1 MKRIGITGGIG
12 SGKSVVSNLLRVM
25 GYRVYDTDSEARRLM
40 NTSPE
45 LKRQI
50 AEAFGDDIYAGG
62 SLNRPLLASR
72 AFGHPDRVA
81 RLNAIVHPAV
91 RIDFDRWS
99 HSRPDELCFVE
110 SAILYE
116 SHLDRLV
123 DEVWLV
129 IAPEALRIE
138 RVQQRSGLTVDEVR
152 RRMASQMDE
161 EERRRRA
168 THILC
173 NDGRQSLIAAVLSL
187 LEELR

>member
-1 MKRIGITGGIG
+1 M
-12 SGKSVVSNLLRVM
+12 
-25 GYRVYDTDSEARRLM
+25 
-40 NTSPE
+40 
-45 LKRQI
+45 
-50 AEAFGDDIYAGG
+50 
-62 SLNRPLLASR
+62 LASR

-91 RIDFDRWS
+91 RADFDRWS

-116 SHLDRLV
+116 SQLDRLV

-129 IAPEALRIE
+129 TAPEALRIE
-138 RVQQRSGLTVDEVR
+138 RVQQRSGLTADEVR

-168 THILC
+168 THILY

-187 LEELR
+187 LEEPR